1 MPAAPSS
8 ELAHADA
15 TSPPTRNS
23 MPSIA
28 SIVGISKDKGY
39 RRDWRNEIDEINP

>member
-1 MPAAPSS
+1 
-8 ELAHADA
+8 
-15 TSPPTRNS
+15 

-28 SIVGISKDKGY
+28 GIVGISKDKGY

>member
-1 MPAAPSS
+1 
-8 ELAHADA
+8 
-15 TSPPTRNS
+15 

-39 RRDWRNEIDEINP
+39 RRDFRRGVYSIEHLLKSVLV